1 MELNDLCKYTCIILE
16 EITFFKLIVDS
27 SAQNFILPS
36 HVNVWVNVTSDP
48 KNQRI

>member
-1 MELNDLCKYTCIILE
+1 MELDDLCKYTCIILE

-27 SAQNFILPS
+27 SAQYFILPS

-48 KNQRI
+48 ENQRI